1 MIMRKL
7 FILSFLFAFGLNTF
21 SQNSIEDT
29 TKTIPY
35 LSISYQFFLAGGDL
49 AERYGPGNILGA
61 DFNVKM
67 ANNFELGLGGGY
79 IFGNIV
85 REDSLL
91 HGMRTSSGEIL
102 DDNAIV
108 AEVFF
113 FQRGWKAGMTIAK
126 IFPILGPNPN
136 SGLKAGVGFGYNQQW
151 IRIENQENMI
161 PQLSDELKTY
171 YDRKA
176 GGFYIEEFIGYQL
189 FSNKGFANFI
199 GGFEFRQGFN
209 SEMRSYN
216 IDDMNAVSGNRV
228 DLYYGIKISWNI
240 LFYKRMS
247 TSYYI
252 N

>member
-1 MIMRKL
+1 MSMRKILLPL
-7 FILSFLFAFGLNTF
+7 FFIAFGLP
-21 SQNSIEDT
+21 SYGQNSIEDT

-49 AERYGPGNILGA
+49 AERYGPGNILGL
-61 DFNVKM
+61 DFNVKL

-79 IFGNIV
+79 IFGNII

-91 HGMRTSSGEIL
+91 HGMRTSTGEIL
-102 DDNAIV
+102 DDNAIA

-113 FQRGWKAGMTIAK
+113 FQRGWKAGLNVAK
-126 IFPILGPNPN
+126 IFPIWSPNSN
-136 SGLKAGVGFGYNQQW
+136 SGLKAGLGFGYMQQW

-161 PQLSDELKTY
+161 PQLTDELKTY

-199 GGFEFRQGFN
+199 AGFEFRQSFN
-209 SEMRSYN
+209 SELRTYN
-216 IDDMNAVSGNRV
+216 IDDMDLVSGNRT